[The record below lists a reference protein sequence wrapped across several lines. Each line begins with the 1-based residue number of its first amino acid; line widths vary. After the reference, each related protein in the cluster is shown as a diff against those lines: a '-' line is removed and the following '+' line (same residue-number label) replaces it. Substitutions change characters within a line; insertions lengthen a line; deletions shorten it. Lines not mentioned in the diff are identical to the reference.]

1 VSDRYLQTLAERRRE
16 LVERS
21 AAQRAALGA
30 ELAPMARK
38 VAAVDRGVASV
49 RRHPLL
55 AVALAG
61 GVAILGSRRLFGL
74 LAHALTLYTLLRKI

>member
-1 VSDRYLQTLAERRRE
+1 MRDRHLQSLEMRRRE

-30 ELAPMARK
+30 ELAPMVRK
-38 VAAVDRGVASV
+38 AAAVDRAVASA
-49 RRHPLL
+49 RRYPLL

-61 GVAILGSRRLFGL
+61 GVALLGARRVFSWVTRGVM
-74 LAHALTLYTLLRKI
+74 LYTLLRKI

>member
-1 VSDRYLQTLAERRRE
+1 MRDRHLQSLAMRRRE

-30 ELAPMARK
+30 NLVPLAAK
-38 VAAVDRGVASV
+38 VATVDRAIASV

-61 GVAILGSRRLFGL
+61 GVAMLGSRRLFGF
-74 LAHALTLYTLLRKI
+74 LARGLTLYTLLRKI

>member
-1 VSDRYLQTLAERRRE
+1 MRRRE

-21 AAQRAALGA
+21 AAQRAALGTT
-30 ELAPMARK
+30 LAPMVHKA
-38 VAAVDRGVASV
+38 AAVDRALAAV

-61 GVAILGSRRLFGL
+61 GVAMLGSRRLFGF
-74 LAHALTLYTLLRKI
+74 LARGITLYTLLRKI